1 MAGNPD
7 DDVPA
12 EPDDEDVSRLLAT
25 LREAFAPTHG
35 TDAKRTLELQRL
47 FSLDKCRS
55 NSRNFNVHC
64 RTTKEGRT
72 VRPLCA
78 AVIYCFNQRQL
89 NPLAPLP
96 NPGVAVA
103 VAVDVVHGD
112 TFSGVGADVPKAA
125 KAKLFKHDQRTL
137 LNSYTSFISIMINN
151 PYVHTQDDQTQQ
163 HRVPPGLWPHVRPT
177 GRDRPKS
184 TLVRHT
190 LPEPRVV

>member
-1 MAGNPD
+1 MTRLDGWCFDQPRLISVMAGNPD
-7 DDVPA
+7 DAALA
-12 EPDDEDVSRLLAT
+12 ESDDADVSPLLAR
-25 LREAFAPTHG
+25 LKEALAPTNG
-35 TDAKRTLELQRL
+35 TDAKHGNELQRL
-47 FSLDKCRS
+47 FPLAKWRS

-137 LNSYTSFISIMINN
+137 LNSYTSFISIMINI
-151 PYVHTQDDQTQQ
+151 HMTIKLI
-163 HRVPPGLWPHVRPT
+163 PPAAALCTSRSLASCTSDWP
-177 GRDRPKS
+177 
-184 TLVRHT
+184 
-190 LPEPRVV
+190 

>member
-1 MAGNPD
+1 MAATPD
-7 DDVPA
+7 NVVPA

-25 LREAFAPTHG
+25 LRGAFAPTNG

-55 NSRNFNVHC
+55 NSRHFNAHG
-64 RTTKEGRT
+64 RTSKEGRT
-72 VRPLCA
+72 ARPLCA

-89 NPLAPLP
+89 NPLAPRP

-103 VAVDVVHGD
+103 VDVHGD
-112 TFSGVGADVPKAA
+112 IFSGAGADVPKAS

-163 HRVPPGLWPHVRPT
+163 HCVPPGL
-177 GRDRPKS
+177 
-184 TLVRHT
+184 
-190 LPEPRVV
+190 